1 MTTGIHSQPYG
12 SPPNASPI
20 VTTGTTNP
28 MHKSHPFIMVR
39 IQTDSEGGI
48 MTVSEDSPSESFS
61 FCRIAVVDNDPMA
74 LASLTQLIRE
84 QAAFASLLW
93 TSMDAQ
99 HALEHCSHFEDTPD
113 ILITDMSLEG
123 IQGDSLCRRLRL
135 TNTKTRLLAVTSF
148 SLSSY
153 ERKARRAGAQGL
165 VSKNDEKA
173 IIHAIATLQRRESLP
188 GFETPILAQAR
199 IKHEKSSPLLTVREE
214 EVIGLVSE
222 RGLTDREIG
231 AEIGVKEATVRRHMH
246 NIMKKLKAKTA
257 RQAVAI
263 WLSER

>member
-1 MTTGIHSQPYG
+1 MKSTLSHTGLHPDQSRDG
-12 SPPNASPI
+12 ENMASAEA
-20 VTTGTTNP
+20 NP
-28 MHKSHPFIMVR
+28 SK
-39 IQTDSEGGI
+39 
-48 MTVSEDSPSESFS
+48 SFS
-61 FCRIAVVDNDPMA
+61 FCHIAVVDNDPMA
-74 LASLTQLIRE
+74 LSALTQLISE
-84 QAAFASLLW
+84 QTTFTSLLW

-99 HALEHCSHFEDTPD
+99 HALEHCSRPEDTPD

-135 TNTKTRLLAVTSF
+135 TNTRTRVLAVTSF

-153 ERKARRAGAQGL
+153 EYKALRAGAQGL

-173 IIHAIATLQRRESLP
+173 IIQAIATLQRNDSLP
-188 GFETPILAQAR
+188 GFETPILAQTR
-199 IKHEKSSPLLTVREE
+199 LKHENTSPLLTVREE

-222 RGLTDREIG
+222 RGLTDREVG

-263 WLSER
+263 WLGER